1 MYFQT
6 LDDKTE
12 CVGVYAEGK
21 LEFDSIPQGLTR
33 TWKYTG
39 SITDPSV
46 EYAWLYANGAR
57 LEQVCPE
64 DLQERLT
71 AAQKR
76 FRAYRK
82 SFEIGKIDLREHCFF
97 DLVPESFLM
106 EFCEIKNQV
115 TEHVFENYEK
125 PLNYNLLS
133 DFEKLLHKIR
143 YQNLNLNKEGCRQ
156 LYVSSVGRR
165 KANELMKNN
174 YFIDYN
180 LFGTVTGRLTTR
192 PKSFPILT
200 LKKEFRKLIK
210 PHNDWLI
217 SLDYN
222 GAEVRTLLHLSGHQ
236 QPKVDIHEWNVKH
249 LFDNEVDRDTAKTLF
264 FGWLYNP
271 ESDAIQ
277 TKYYNREKVLDK
289 WYDGGYINTPFKRKI
304 KVDER
309 RALNYLIQ
317 STTSDRVLE
326 RAVKIDEFLQ
336 NKKSFISHIVH
347 DEIVIDLSDEDRD
360 ELPWIKQIF
369 ENDNFMANMQA
380 GKNYLELEE
389 LKI

>member
-57 LEQVCPE
+57 LDQVCPE

-106 EFCEIKNQV
+106 EFCEVKNQV

-174 YFIDYN
+174 YYIDYN

-289 WYDGGYINTPFKRKI
+289 WYDGGYISTPFKRKI

>member
-192 PKSFPILT
+192 PKSFRILT

>member
-57 LEQVCPE
+57 LDQVCPE

-200 LKKEFRKLIK
+200 LKKEYRKLIK

-264 FGWLYNP
+264 FSWLYNP

-369 ENDNFMANMQA
+369 ENDNFMANVQA

>member
-57 LEQVCPE
+57 LDQVCPE

-264 FGWLYNP
+264 FSWLYNP

>member
-1 MYFQT
+1 LYFQT

-57 LEQVCPE
+57 LDQVCPE

-115 TEHVFENYEK
+115 TQHVFENYEK

-165 KANELMKNN
+165 KANELMKSH

-289 WYDGGYINTPFKRKI
+289 WYDGGYISTPFKRKI

>member
-57 LEQVCPE
+57 LDQVCPE

-143 YQNLNLNKEGCRQ
+143 YQKLNLNKEGCRQ

-369 ENDNFMANMQA
+369 ENDNFMANVQA

>member
-1 MYFQT
+1 M
-6 LDDKTE
+6 
-12 CVGVYAEGK
+12 
-21 LEFDSIPQGLTR
+21 
-33 TWKYTG
+33 
-39 SITDPSV
+39 
-46 EYAWLYANGAR
+46 
-57 LEQVCPE
+57 
-64 DLQERLT
+64 
-71 AAQKR
+71 
-76 FRAYRK
+76 
-82 SFEIGKIDLREHCFF
+82 
-97 DLVPESFLM
+97 
-106 EFCEIKNQV
+106 
-115 TEHVFENYEK
+115 
-125 PLNYNLLS
+125 
-133 DFEKLLHKIR
+133 
-143 YQNLNLNKEGCRQ
+143 
-156 LYVSSVGRR
+156 
-165 KANELMKNN
+165 
-174 YFIDYN
+174 
-180 LFGTVTGRLTTR
+180 
-192 PKSFPILT
+192 
-200 LKKEFRKLIK
+200 
-210 PHNDWLI
+210 
-217 SLDYN
+217 
-222 GAEVRTLLHLSGHQ
+222 LHLSGHQ

>member
-57 LEQVCPE
+57 LDQVCPE

-115 TEHVFENYEK
+115 TQHVFENYEK

-165 KANELMKNN
+165 KANELMKSH

>member
-57 LEQVCPE
+57 LDQVCPE

-115 TEHVFENYEK
+115 TQHVFENYEK

-165 KANELMKNN
+165 KANELMKSH

-236 QPKVDIHEWNVKH
+236 QPKADIHEWNVKH

>member
-12 CVGVYAEGK
+12 CVGVYADGQ
-21 LEFDSIPQGLTR
+21 LQFDKIPQDLSR
-33 TWKYTG
+33 TWRYTG
-39 SITDPSV
+39 SIVDPDI

-64 DLQERLT
+64 DLRERLE
-71 AAQKR
+71 ASQKR

-82 SFEIGKIDLREHCFF
+82 SFEIGRIDLREHCFF
-97 DLVPESFLM
+97 DLVPESFLK

-115 TEHVFENYEK
+115 TEYVFDNYEK

-165 KANELMKNN
+165 KANELMKSH

-289 WYDGGYINTPFKRKI
+289 WYDGGYISTPFKRKI

-347 DEIVIDLSDEDRD
+347 VEIVIDLSDEDRH

-380 GKNYLELEE
+380 GKNYLDLEK

>member
-33 TWKYTG
+33 TWEYTG

-57 LEQVCPE
+57 LDQVCPE

-115 TEHVFENYEK
+115 TQHVFENYEK

-165 KANELMKNN
+165 KANELMKSH

-249 LFDNEVDRDTAKTLF
+249 LFDSEVDRDTAKTLF

-289 WYDGGYINTPFKRKI
+289 WYDGGYISTPFKRKI

-317 STTSDRVLE
+317 STTSDRVVE

-369 ENDNFMANMQA
+369 ENDNFMANVQA

>member
-1 MYFQT
+1 LYFQT

-21 LEFDSIPQGLTR
+21 LEFDNIPQGLTR

-46 EYAWLYANGAR
+46 EYAWLYANGAS
-57 LEQVCPE
+57 LEQACPE
-64 DLQERLT
+64 DLIERLT

-82 SFEIGKIDLREHCFF
+82 SFEIGRIDLREHCFF

-115 TEHVFENYEK
+115 TQHVFENYER
-125 PLNYNLLS
+125 PLNYDMLNS
-133 DFEKLLHKIR
+133 FQKLLHKIR

-165 KANELMKNN
+165 KANELMKSY

-200 LKKEFRKLIK
+200 LKKEFRKLVK
-210 PHNDWLI
+210 PHNDWFV

-222 GAEVRTLLHLSGHQ
+222 GAEVRTLLQLSGHQ
-236 QPKVDIHEWNVKH
+236 QPEVDIHEWNIKN
-249 LFDNEVDRDTAKTLF
+249 LFDGEVDRDTAKTLF

-271 ESDAIQ
+271 ESDAVQ

-289 WYDGGYINTPFKRKI
+289 WYDGGYINTPFNRKI

-336 NKKSFISHIVH
+336 DKKSFISHIVH
-347 DEIVIDLSDEDRD
+347 DEIVIDLSDDDRH
-360 ELPWIKQIF
+360 ELPAIKQIF
-369 ENDNFMANMQA
+369 EVDNFVANVQA
-380 GKNYLELEE
+380 GRNYLELED
-389 LKI
+389 LNI

>member
-57 LEQVCPE
+57 LDQVCPE

-115 TEHVFENYEK
+115 TQHVFENYEK

-165 KANELMKNN
+165 KANELMKSH

-289 WYDGGYINTPFKRKI
+289 WYDGGYISTPFKRKI